1 MANLDYQQVAT
12 GKDPRDFDEF
22 ERIRGEINKMTHP
35 LHPPVDWPLVQQL
48 GVALFTKNGVDLQS
62 VVYYSMA
69 RTRLNGWNGFAEG
82 CELMAVLIVA
92 QWDMFW
98 PMPTAARARNEMLDW
113 FAARVG
119 ALVRQLTRSPETM
132 RDVFR
137 AEYALKRVSDKLQL
151 HKEINPMLIN
161 SLLYFLQ
168 ECVKESKAAATSM
181 QSGESPVVLPLVY
194 LPQQG
199 DTANAPFSSPSAM
212 QKTSDTQQVF
222 TSIQSINT
230 QKKRFPWLPVLFGAV
245 TGCLL
250 TLAAVFGYHAWQP
263 EDPVAQFL
271 LAAQPSP
278 ALMSLNQALVHDA
291 DLQQQEQK
299 VLRLYQEKLT
309 SIVNASPI
317 EPLQRGQSIS
327 QLLQRVYP
335 QNSVSTQWQQQLESL
350 SAAGKG
356 FDYAKTQ
363 QAVQSLLDE
372 LLESEKLHR
381 GYMTISSLKT
391 GLYNIQSQL
400 NAAPPVTY
408 LLTQLEQQK
417 QQGIKPSPALLHQ
430 IDDQLRGLQA
440 RYLLLQA
447 EKGDGTPN

>member
-1 MANLDYQQVAT
+1 
-12 GKDPRDFDEF
+12 
-22 ERIRGEINKMTHP
+22 
-35 LHPPVDWPLVQQL
+35 
-48 GVALFTKNGVDLQS
+48 
-62 VVYYSMA
+62 
-69 RTRLNGWNGFAEG
+69 
-82 CELMAVLIVA
+82 
-92 QWDMFW
+92 
-98 PMPTAARARNEMLDW
+98 
-113 FAARVG
+113 
-119 ALVRQLTRSPETM
+119 
-132 RDVFR
+132 
-137 AEYALKRVSDKLQL
+137 
-151 HKEINPMLIN
+151 
-161 SLLYFLQ
+161 
-168 ECVKESKAAATSM
+168 
-181 QSGESPVVLPLVY
+181 
-194 LPQQG
+194 
-199 DTANAPFSSPSAM
+199 
-212 QKTSDTQQVF
+212 
-222 TSIQSINT
+222 
-230 QKKRFPWLPVLFGAV
+230 
-245 TGCLL
+245 
-250 TLAAVFGYHAWQP
+250 
-263 EDPVAQFL
+263 
-271 LAAQPSP
+271 
-278 ALMSLNQALVHDA
+278 MSLNQALVHDA

-356 FDYAKTQ
+356 SDYAKTQ

-400 NAAPPVTY
+400 NAAPPVTH